1 MRQTLF
7 MARDTL
13 KHSEKAGDDR
23 RRRSETLASELR
35 EVASALVR
43 RLRAES
49 AGQVL
54 SMSQMGVLARLDRS
68 GPSTVADLARGE
80 HVTPQS
86 MGTTVASLEEEG
98 FVARTVDPNDA
109 RRWNASLTAA
119 GKRILLDGRAVRQAW
134 LRRAIEES
142 LAEGE
147 QRRLADGVA
156 LLRKVL
162 GQ

>member
-1 MRQTLF
+1 
-7 MARDTL
+7 MAREATRRADR
-13 KHSEKAGDDR
+13 AGEDR
-23 RRRSETLASELR
+23 GRRSEALASELR
-35 EVASALVR
+35 DVAGALVR

-49 AGQVL
+49 AGQAL
-54 SMSQMGVLARLDRS
+54 SMSQAGVLARLDRN

-98 FVARTVDPNDA
+98 LVARTVDPGDA
-109 RRWNASLTAA
+109 RRWNASLTGA
-119 GKRILLDGRAVRQAW
+119 GKRLLLEGRAVRQAW
-134 LRRAIEES
+134 LTRVIEEH
-142 LAEGE
+142 LTDAE

-162 GQ
+162 GG